1 MGEAEGEGNGEVARL
16 KLVQHFIAGS
26 YLYRVSMPA
35 AAASGV
41 SDGGASLAAMSSNA
55 A

>member
-1 MGEAEGEGNGEVARL
+1 
-16 KLVQHFIAGS
+16 
-26 YLYRVSMPA
+26 MPA

-55 A
+55 ERHGLHCVQHCLQPQLHEVAALQRPG